1 MTKQMIIAAAFA
13 ACSAFAQDAP
23 RRRPPP
29 RTHLPTLRK
38 CSPPLKEGEAPATAP
53 EAGTA
58 RAQVRNGPTS
68 K

>member
-23 RRRPPP
+23 PPP
-29 RTHLPTLRK
+29 APDAP
-38 CSPPLKEGEAPATAP
+38 SDAPEMQPPLKEGEAPATAP

-58 RAQVRNGPTS
+58 RAQVRNEPTS

>member
-23 RRRPPP
+23 PPPP

-38 CSPPLKEGEAPATAP
+38 CSPLLKEGEAPATAP

>member
-23 RRRPPP
+23 PPP
-29 RTHLPTLRK
+29 APEAP
-38 CSPPLKEGEAPATAP
+38 SDAPEMQPPLKEGEVTATML

-58 RAQVRNGPTS
+58 RGQNGFR
-68 K
+68 

>member
-23 RRRPPP
+23 PPP
-29 RTHLPTLRK
+29 APEAP
-38 CSPPLKEGEAPATAP
+38 SDAPEMPPLKEGEVTATMP

-58 RAQVRNGPTS
+58 RGQNGFR
-68 K
+68 

>member
-23 RRRPPP
+23 PPP
-29 RTHLPTLRK
+29 APEAP
-38 CSPPLKEGEAPATAP
+38 SDAPEMQPPLKATMP

-58 RAQVRNGPTS
+58 RGQNGFR
-68 K
+68 